1 MSDTDMINRYVIFK
15 QLLLT
20 NFNVIFSGG
29 EQEVMD

>member
-1 MSDTDMINRYVIFK
+1 MINRYVILK

-29 EQEVMD
+29 ELEVMD